1 MKKLYLTVNPFG
13 GHKKG
18 PKILKEVIPLFE
30 ENNIQLNVIE
40 TEYAGHNK
48 KIAMEVDMNGYDGF
62 CCIGG
67 DGTMSEVING
77 VMNRKDLNR
86 FPLGLITGGT
96 GNSFMHDNNC
106 LDPIEATKR
115 IIDGKRR
122 KIDIFSC
129 KTPDKLFYGF
139 NILGWGIPTDANLL
153 ADKMRWIGS
162 QRYNLASILE
172 VLSHRKRFARVSI
185 DNNSIASDFAFIIGC
200 NTIHTGKGM
209 KMAPL
214 ARLDDG
220 LIDLIIVR
228 KVSRFKLLKLFP
240 KVFAGNHISDPGVDY
255 RQVKKFSILPEKD
268 RQLNIDGEV
277 LGTTPVEVEVLPQEI
292 ELMV

>member
-18 PKILKEVIPLFE
+18 PKILKEVIPLFD

-77 VMNRKDLNR
+77 VMNRKDVNR

-96 GNSFMHDNNC
+96 GNSFMHDINC

>member
-1 MKKLYLTVNPFG
+1 LKKLYLTVNPFG

-96 GNSFMHDNNC
+96 GNSFMHDINC

>member
-18 PKILKEVIPLFE
+18 PKILKEVMPLFD

-96 GNSFMHDNNC
+96 GNSFMHDINC

>member
-18 PKILKEVIPLFE
+18 PKILKEVIPLFN

-96 GNSFMHDNNC
+96 GNSFMHDINC
-106 LDPIEATKR
+106 LDPVEATKR

>member
-1 MKKLYLTVNPFG
+1 LKKLYLTVNPFG

-18 PKILKEVIPLFE
+18 PKILKEVIPLFD

-96 GNSFMHDNNC
+96 GNSFMHDINC

>member
-13 GHKKG
+13 GLKKG
-18 PKILKEVIPLFE
+18 PKILKKVLPLFE
-30 ENNIQLNVIE
+30 NKNIELTVIE

-48 KIAMEVDMNGYDGF
+48 KIAMDVDMSGYDGF

-67 DGTMSEVING
+67 DGTLSEVING
-77 VMNRKDLNR
+77 QMNRKDLLK
-86 FPLGLITGGT
+86 FPIGLITGGT
-96 GNSFMHDNNC
+96 GNSFMHDLEC
-106 LDPIEATKR
+106 LDPLEAAKR
-115 IIDGKRR
+115 IINGKRR
-122 KIDIFSC
+122 NIDIFSC
-129 KTPDKLFYGF
+129 KTNDELFYGF

-153 ADKMRWIGS
+153 ADKMRWVGK
-162 QRYNLASILE
+162 QRYNIASIFE
-172 VLSHRKRFARVSI
+172 VLSHKKRFARVSI
-185 DNNSIASDFAFIIGC
+185 DDNSIAADFAFIIGC

-240 KVFAGNHISDPGVDY
+240 KVFSGNHISDPGVDY
-255 RQVKKFSILPEKD
+255 RQVKKFSIFPEKD

-277 LGTTPVEVEVLPQEI
+277 LVSTPVKVEVLPREI
-292 ELMV
+292 ELML

>member
-1 MKKLYLTVNPFG
+1 LKKLYLTVNPFG

-18 PKILKEVIPLFE
+18 PKILKEVIPLFN

-96 GNSFMHDNNC
+96 GNSFMHDINC
-106 LDPIEATKR
+106 LDPVEATKR

>member
-1 MKKLYLTVNPFG
+1 M
-13 GHKKG
+13 
-18 PKILKEVIPLFE
+18 
-30 ENNIQLNVIE
+30 
-40 TEYAGHNK
+40 
-48 KIAMEVDMNGYDGF
+48 
-62 CCIGG
+62 
-67 DGTMSEVING
+67 
-77 VMNRKDLNR
+77 
-86 FPLGLITGGT
+86 
-96 GNSFMHDNNC
+96 
-106 LDPIEATKR
+106 
-115 IIDGKRR
+115 
-122 KIDIFSC
+122 
-129 KTPDKLFYGF
+129 
-139 NILGWGIPTDANLL
+139 
-153 ADKMRWIGS
+153 
-162 QRYNLASILE
+162 ASILE

>member
-18 PKILKEVIPLFE
+18 PKILKEVIPLFD

-96 GNSFMHDNNC
+96 GNSFMHDINC

-115 IIDGKRR
+115 IINGKRR

-209 KMAPL
+209 RMAPL

>member
-1 MKKLYLTVNPFG
+1 LKKLYLTVNPFG

-18 PKILKEVIPLFE
+18 PKILKEVIPLFD

-96 GNSFMHDNNC
+96 GNSFMHDINC

-129 KTPDKLFYGF
+129 KTHDKLFYGF

-292 ELMV
+292 EMMV

>member
-13 GHKKG
+13 GLKKG
-18 PKILKEVIPLFE
+18 PKILKKVLPLFE
-30 ENNIQLNVIE
+30 NKNIELTVIE
-40 TEYAGHNK
+40 TEHAGHNK
-48 KIAMEVDMNGYDGF
+48 KIAMDVDMSGYDGF

-67 DGTMSEVING
+67 DGTLSEVING
-77 VMNRKDLNR
+77 QMNRKDLLK
-86 FPLGLITGGT
+86 FPIGLITGGT
-96 GNSFMHDNNC
+96 GNSFMHDLEC
-106 LDPIEATKR
+106 LDPLEAAKR
-115 IIDGKRR
+115 VINGKRR
-122 KIDIFSC
+122 NIDIFSC
-129 KTPDKLFYGF
+129 KTNDELFYGF

-153 ADKMRWIGS
+153 ADKMRWVGK
-162 QRYNLASILE
+162 QRYNIASIFE
-172 VLSHRKRFARVSI
+172 VLSHKKRFARVSI
-185 DNNSIASDFAFIIGC
+185 DDNSIAADFAFIIGC

-240 KVFAGNHISDPGVDY
+240 KVFSGNHISDPGVDY
-255 RQVKKFSILPEKD
+255 RQVKKFSIFPEKD

-277 LGTTPVEVEVLPQEI
+277 LGSTPVKVEVLPREI
-292 ELMV
+292 ELML

>member
-18 PKILKEVIPLFE
+18 PKILKEVLPLFE
-30 ENNIQLNVIE
+30 KNNFDLNIIE

-48 KIAMEVDMNGYDGF
+48 QIAMDVDMSGYDGL

-67 DGTMSEVING
+67 DGTLSEVING
-77 VMNRKDLNR
+77 VMKREDSFK
-86 FPLGLITGGT
+86 FPIGLITGGT
-96 GNSFMHDNNC
+96 GNSFMHDLKC
-106 LDPIEATKR
+106 LDPVEAANR
-115 IIDGKRR
+115 IISGKSRR
-122 KIDIFSC
+122 IDIFSC
-129 KTPDKLFYGF
+129 KTDDKLFYGF

-162 QRYNLASILE
+162 QRYNIASILE
-172 VLSHRKRFARVSI
+172 VLSHRKRFARVTI
-185 DNNSIASDFAFIIGC
+185 DDNSIAADFAFIIGC

-228 KVSRFKLLKLFP
+228 NFSRFKLLKLFP
-240 KVFAGNHISDPGVDY
+240 KVFSGNHISDPGVDY
-255 RQVKKFSILPEKD
+255 RQVKTFTILPEKN
-268 RQLNIDGEV
+268 RQLNVDGEV
-277 LGTTPVEVEVLPQEI
+277 LGSTPVEVKVLPKEI
-292 ELMV
+292 EIMI

>member
-18 PKILKEVIPLFE
+18 PKILKEVIPLFD

-96 GNSFMHDNNC
+96 GNSFMHDINC

-115 IIDGKRR
+115 IINGKRR

>member
-77 VMNRKDLNR
+77 VMNRKDLDR

-96 GNSFMHDNNC
+96 GNSFMHDINC

>member
-13 GHKKG
+13 GLKKG
-18 PKILKEVIPLFE
+18 PKILKKVLPLFE
-30 ENNIQLNVIE
+30 NKNIELTVIE

-48 KIAMEVDMNGYDGF
+48 EIAMDVDMSGYDGF

-67 DGTMSEVING
+67 DGTLSEVING
-77 VMNRKDLNR
+77 QMNRKDLLK
-86 FPLGLITGGT
+86 FPIGLITGGT
-96 GNSFMHDNNC
+96 GNSFMHDLEC
-106 LDPIEATKR
+106 LDPLEAAKR
-115 IIDGKRR
+115 IINGKRR
-122 KIDIFSC
+122 NIDIFSC
-129 KTPDKLFYGF
+129 KTNDELFYGF

-153 ADKMRWIGS
+153 ADKMRWVGK
-162 QRYNLASILE
+162 QRYNIASIFE
-172 VLSHRKRFARVSI
+172 VLSHKKRFARVSI
-185 DNNSIASDFAFIIGC
+185 DDNSIAADFAFIIGC

-240 KVFAGNHISDPGVDY
+240 KVFSGNHISDPGVDY
-255 RQVKKFSILPEKD
+255 RQVKKFSIFPEKD

-277 LGTTPVEVEVLPQEI
+277 LGSTPVKVEVLPREI
-292 ELMV
+292 ELML

>member
-18 PKILKEVIPLFE
+18 PKILKEVIPLFN

-96 GNSFMHDNNC
+96 GNSFMHDINC

>member
-18 PKILKEVIPLFE
+18 PKILKEVIPLFD

-96 GNSFMHDNNC
+96 GNSFMHDINC

-277 LGTTPVEVEVLPQEI
+277 LGTTPVEVEVLPREI

>member
-1 MKKLYLTVNPFG
+1 L
-13 GHKKG
+13 
-18 PKILKEVIPLFE
+18 
-30 ENNIQLNVIE
+30 
-40 TEYAGHNK
+40 
-48 KIAMEVDMNGYDGF
+48 
-62 CCIGG
+62 
-67 DGTMSEVING
+67 SEVING
-77 VMNRKDLNR
+77 SMKRKDSLK
-86 FPLGLITGGT
+86 FPIGLITGGT
-96 GNSFMHDNNC
+96 GNSFMHDLDC
-106 LDPIEATKR
+106 LDPLEAANR
-115 IIDGKRR
+115 IISGKRR

-129 KTPDKLFYGF
+129 KTNGKLFYGF

-162 QRYNLASILE
+162 QRYNIASIFE

-185 DNNSIASDFAFIIGC
+185 DDNSIAADFAFIIGC

-240 KVFAGNHISDPGVDY
+240 KVFSGNHISDPGVDY
-255 RQVKKFSILPEKD
+255 RQVRKFSIFPEKN

-277 LGTTPVEVEVLPQEI
+277 LGSTPVEVKVLPREI
-292 ELMV
+292 EIMI

>member
-13 GHKKG
+13 GLKKG
-18 PKILKEVIPLFE
+18 PKILKKVLPLFE
-30 ENNIQLNVIE
+30 NKNIELTVIE
-40 TEYAGHNK
+40 TEHAGHNK
-48 KIAMEVDMNGYDGF
+48 KIAMDVDMSGYDGF

-67 DGTMSEVING
+67 DGTLSEVING
-77 VMNRKDLNR
+77 QMNRKDLLK
-86 FPLGLITGGT
+86 FPIGLITGGT
-96 GNSFMHDNNC
+96 GNSFMHDLEC
-106 LDPIEATKR
+106 LDPLEAAKR
-115 IIDGKRR
+115 IINGKRR
-122 KIDIFSC
+122 NIDIFSC
-129 KTPDKLFYGF
+129 KTNDELFYGF

-153 ADKMRWIGS
+153 ADKMRWVGK
-162 QRYNLASILE
+162 QRYNIASIFE
-172 VLSHRKRFARVSI
+172 VLSHKKRFARVSI
-185 DNNSIASDFAFIIGC
+185 DDNSIAADFAFIIGC

-240 KVFAGNHISDPGVDY
+240 KVFSGNHISDPGVDY
-255 RQVKKFSILPEKD
+255 RQVKKFSIFPEKD

-277 LGTTPVEVEVLPQEI
+277 LGSTPVKVEVLPREI
-292 ELMV
+292 ELML

>member
-18 PKILKEVIPLFE
+18 PKILKEVIPLFN

-96 GNSFMHDNNC
+96 GNSFMHDINC

-209 KMAPL
+209 RMAPL